1 MEIVT
6 YVAAALQ
13 SEVFAHGSLGD
24 GRVGIADPAGVAHVV
39 VNYNDINNNN
49 NRLVLAG
56 GRLLRCRREVP
67 GGHDWIII
75 FFLLS
80 DCET

>member
-39 VNYNDINNNN
+39 VNYNDINNSNN
-49 NRLVLAG
+49 NNNNKDCYAAG
-56 GRLLRCRREVP
+56 ERFRADMTGLLY
-67 GGHDWIII
+67 
-75 FFLLS
+75 FS
-80 DCET
+80 S

>member
-49 NRLVLAG
+49 NNKDCYAAG
-56 GRLLRCRREVP
+56 ERFRADMSGLLY
-67 GGHDWIII
+67 
-75 FFLLS
+75 FS
-80 DCET
+80 S

>member
-1 MEIVT
+1 M
-6 YVAAALQ
+6 AAALQ

-49 NRLVLAG
+49 NNKDCYAAG
-56 GRLLRCRREVP
+56 ERFRADMTGLLY
-67 GGHDWIII
+67 
-75 FFLLS
+75 FS
-80 DCET
+80 Y

>member
-39 VNYNDINNNN
+39 VNYNDINNSNN
-49 NRLVLAG
+49 NNNKDCYAAG
-56 GRLLRCRREVP
+56 ERFRADMTGLLY
-67 GGHDWIII
+67 
-75 FFLLS
+75 FS
-80 DCET
+80 Y

>member
-39 VNYNDINNNN
+39 VNYNDINNSNN
-49 NRLVLAG
+49 NKDCYAAG
-56 GRLLRCRREVP
+56 ERFRADMTGLLY
-67 GGHDWIII
+67 
-75 FFLLS
+75 FS
-80 DCET
+80 S

>member
-49 NRLVLAG
+49 NKDCYAAG
-56 GRLLRCRREVP
+56 EGFRADMTGLLY
-67 GGHDWIII
+67 
-75 FFLLS
+75 FS
-80 DCET
+80 Y

>member
-1 MEIVT
+1 MVT

-49 NRLVLAG
+49 NNKDCYAAG
-56 GRLLRCRREVP
+56 ERFRADMTGLLY
-67 GGHDWIII
+67 
-75 FFLLS
+75 FS
-80 DCET
+80 S

>member
-49 NRLVLAG
+49 NNKDCYAAG
-56 GRLLRCRREVP
+56 ERFRADMTGLLY
-67 GGHDWIII
+67 
-75 FFLLS
+75 FS
-80 DCET
+80 S